1 MQKFFP
7 ETSHNIVEKYGCFS
21 DQKDYMFNDST
32 ECENCNKV
40 QLYGPNTVD
49 DMLWIQI
56 RVQMLMAT
64 RFHYTDGKHQ
74 ISMSLKYTLVYP
86 LKKLWMF
93 KKSVATLK
101 THIYSLKAQ
110 NRTYNEIKE
119 SVDHGEILVHVDYAE
134 LCKNS

>member
-1 MQKFFP
+1 
-7 ETSHNIVEKYGCFS
+7 
-21 DQKDYMFNDST
+21 
-32 ECENCNKV
+32 
-40 QLYGPNTVD
+40 
-49 DMLWIQI
+49 
-56 RVQMLMAT
+56 
-64 RFHYTDGKHQ
+64 
-74 ISMSLKYTLVYP
+74 
-86 LKKLWMF
+86 MF